1 VYRVIPDSAVLDQID
16 ALPAGVLPL
25 LAEAFGMLEF
35 APHAGRPYNDDLPD
49 GPMRELILGS
59 GGQIA
64 VTYLIVDHVREVHVL
79 VVQWFC

>member
-1 VYRVIPDSAVLDQID
+1 
-16 ALPAGVLPL
+16 
-25 LAEAFGMLEF
+25 MLEL

-64 VTYLIVDHVREVHVL
+64 VTYLIVDHAREVHVL
-79 VVQWFC
+79 VIQWFC

>member
-1 VYRVIPDSAVLDQID
+1 
-16 ALPAGVLPL
+16 
-25 LAEAFGMLEF
+25 
-35 APHAGRPYNDDLPD
+35 
-49 GPMRELILGS
+49 MRELILGS